1 MGALSFTHVKGLKP
15 RRNNFNKSHGVSFP
29 GKMGLLMP
37 VMTDFLMP
45 GSYARLSDSLHTRTL
60 ALVSPIMDT
69 INTYVHYWN
78 VPIRLIDDKFKKFIG
93 NEIDPDEYNPVYYT
107 PKDFCGSL
115 ESLTDIIF
123 VEFGTLPY
131 YDEFSGVFDN
141 FSSFVLLE
149 SAFNSSLLEMLG
161 YTGTPDFWQTSEQVI
176 NLYEFKA
183 YILLLKH
190 WYTNENIT
198 IHFPCY
204 AAVRG
209 ENYTGEDDHMWS
221 AIDDFMTLEGN
232 QSEAFAAFYIDM
244 VGNFGLKAH
253 FTHGW
258 SKDYFTSALPNTQ
271 YGDSVKLP
279 LGGTAP
285 VTITRRAP
293 DGSINTIGI
302 QSDSSTVGISVE
314 GQGVLDNDNKSLY
327 ARGNDGSGTLNANTS
342 GITQI
347 SGKVSDDTNLQ
358 GTADLSEATAIDII
372 ELRIAETFQLFK
384 ERIQRAGRRYRE
396 YLKMFFNVV
405 SSDATLQDPQW
416 LGGGKVPLN
425 VADIPQTSATDGV
438 TPQGNLAG
446 KATQFGQNFSG
457 FRFYTEEWCV
467 VIGVAYMQPVARYVG
482 GIERNKMKTND
493 IYDWFNPTFEH
504 IGEQP
509 IYMAELY
516 AGADVTPGETFGYQ
530 RRYAE
535 YTFKN
540 DRMCGAFKNSLSHW
554 TAGLRIFDSKPA
566 LNQQFIYV
574 QPDAFDRI
582 FAVNDE
588 NNDGNVLFWW
598 YHNYVVKQPQSKFGT
613 PGLHV

>member
-1 MGALSFTHVKGLKP
+1 MGELSFTTVKGLKP
-15 RRNNFNKSHGVSFP
+15 KRNNFNKSHGVSFP

-37 VMTDFLMP
+37 VLTDFLMP
-45 GSYARLSDSLHTRTL
+45 GSYARLSDSLHTRTM

-69 INTYVHYWN
+69 TNTFVHYWN

-93 NEIDPDEYNPVYYT
+93 NEIDPSEYNPVYYT
-107 PKDFCGSL
+107 PKDFYQSL
-115 ESLTDIIF
+115 GNPTFSQIYGIFALLPNANQLFPDLDAPESTFAKLI
-123 VEFGTLPY
+123 
-131 YDEFSGVFDN
+131 DE
-141 FSSFVLLE
+141 E

-161 YTGTPDFWQTSEQVI
+161 YTGTKDFWHSSVQVI

-204 AAVRG
+204 QHVRG
-209 ENYTGEDDHMWS
+209 NDYTGEDDHMWT

-232 QSEAFAAFYIDM
+232 KSKEFAAFYIDM
-244 VGNFGLKAH
+244 IGNFGLKAH
-253 FTHGW
+253 FNHAW

-271 YGDSVKLP
+271 YGDSVTLPVNGNGVVSEGQTLDLTVNSMSPGLEGSATFEVQNSNTTKLEDVNG
-279 LGGTAP
+279 L
-285 VTITRRAP
+285 
-293 DGSINTIGI
+293 DLESINVT
-302 QSDSSTVGISVE
+302 
-314 GQGVLDNDNKSLY
+314 
-327 ARGNDGSGTLNANTS
+327 
-342 GITQI
+342 
-347 SGKVSDDTNLQ
+347 
-358 GTADLSEATAIDII
+358 TAQAQEVKMESAFINII

-384 ERIQRAGRRYRE
+384 ERIMRAGRRYRE

-416 LGGGKVPLN
+416 LGGGRVSLN
-425 VADIPQTSATDGV
+425 VSDVPQTSATDGV

-446 KATQFGQNFSG
+446 KGSQFGQNFAG
-457 FRFYTEEWCV
+457 FRFYTEEWCIL
-467 VIGVAYMQPVARYVG
+467 IGVAYMQPDARYVS

-509 IYMAELY
+509 IYMAEVY
-516 AGADVTPGETFGYQ
+516 AGKNVSPGEVFGYQ

-540 DRMCGAFKNSLSHW
+540 DRMCGAFKNSMAHW
-554 TAGLRIFDSKPA
+554 SAGLRIFDKKPA

-574 QPDAFDRI
+574 QPNAFDRI
-582 FAVNDE
+582 FAVVDAD
-588 NNDGNVLFWW
+588 NDGNILFWW
-598 YHNYVVKQPQSKFGT
+598 YHNYVVKQPQSKYGT

>member
-1 MGALSFTHVKGLKP
+1 MGALSFTTVKGLKP
-15 RRNNFNKSHGVSFP
+15 KRNNFNKSHGVSFP

-37 VMTDFLMP
+37 VLTDFLMP
-45 GSYARLSDSLHTRTL
+45 GSYARLSDSLHSRMM

-69 INTYVHYWN
+69 TQTFVHYWN

-93 NEIDPDEYNPVYYT
+93 NEIDPSEYNPLYFT
-107 PKDFCGSL
+107 PKDFFTALDLDLNDNYKS
-115 ESLTDIIF
+115 IF
-123 VEFGTLPY
+123 STLPNAY
-131 YDEFSGVFDN
+131 QLVPTH
-141 FSSFVLLE
+141 SFNELLDDY
-149 SAFNSSLLEMLG
+149 SIYNSSLLEMLG
-161 YTGTPDFWQTSEQVI
+161 YNGTPEFWHESMQVI

-190 WYTNENIT
+190 WYSNENIT

-204 AAVRG
+204 VAVRG
-209 ENYTGEDDHMWS
+209 DKYTGEDDHMWS

-232 QSEAFAAFYIDM
+232 QSEAFAAFYLDM

-253 FTHGW
+253 FSHAW

-271 YGDSVKLP
+271 YGNAVSLP
-279 LGGTAP
+279 VSGNGVVP
-285 VTITRRAP
+285 
-293 DGSINTIGI
+293 
-302 QSDSSTVGISVE
+302 E
-314 GQGVLDNDNKSLY
+314 GQQINVQVNSLSPGLDGVASFEVQNT
-327 ARGNDGSGTLNANTS
+327 GTTTQLEDSTGANLEEMNLTVTQAQEVQMENAYIN
-342 GITQI
+342 
-347 SGKVSDDTNLQ
+347 
-358 GTADLSEATAIDII
+358 II

-384 ERIQRAGRRYRE
+384 ERIMRAGRRYRE

-416 LGGGKVPLN
+416 LGGGRVALN
-425 VADIPQTSATDGV
+425 VSDIPQTSATDGI

-446 KATQFGQNFSG
+446 KASQFGQNFAG
-457 FRFYTEEWCV
+457 FKFYTEEWCIL
-467 VIGVAYMQPVARYVG
+467 IGVAFMQPDARYVG

-516 AGADVTPGETFGYQ
+516 AGAGVRPGEIFGYQ

-540 DRMCGAFKNSLSHW
+540 DRMCGAFKNNLSHW

-574 QPDAFDRI
+574 QPDTFDRI
-582 FAVNDE
+582 FAVADTV
-588 NNDGNVLFWW
+588 NDGNILFWW
-598 YHNYVVKQPQSKFGT
+598 YHNYVVKQPQSKYGT

>member
-1 MGALSFTHVKGLKP
+1 MGALSFTTVKGLKP
-15 RRNNFNKSHGVSFP
+15 KRNNFNKSHGVSFP

-37 VMTDFLMP
+37 VLTDFLMP
-45 GSYARLSDSLHTRTL
+45 GSYARLSDSLHSRMM

-69 INTYVHYWN
+69 TQTFVHYWN

-93 NEIDPDEYNPVYYT
+93 NEIDPSEYNPIYYT
-107 PKDFCGSL
+107 PYDFTDYLNNIPGSV
-115 ESLTDIIF
+115 ERSLQ
-123 VEFGTLPY
+123 TLPHGQELI
-131 YDEFSGVFDN
+131 DHVDN
-141 FSSFVLLE
+141 YSDIVTNDTL
-149 SAFNSSLLEMLG
+149 FNSSLLEMLG
-161 YTGTPDFWQTSEQVI
+161 YNGDAEFWFNSQQII

-204 AAVRG
+204 MALRG
-209 ENYTGEDDHMWS
+209 ANYTGEDDHMWS
-221 AIDDFMTLEGN
+221 AIDDFLTLEGN
-232 QSEAFAAFYIDM
+232 QSEAFAAFYLDM
-244 VGNFGLKAH
+244 IGNFGFKAH
-253 FTHGW
+253 FNHAW

-271 YGDSVKLP
+271 YGDAVSLP
-279 LGGTAP
+279 VSGE
-285 VTITRRAP
+285 
-293 DGSINTIGI
+293 GI
-302 QSDSSTVGISVE
+302 VPQGQNISLSLDSLSPSGLSGNAGFDV
-314 GQGVLDNDNKSLY
+314 DN
-327 ARGNDGSGTLNANTS
+327 
-342 GITQI
+342 
-347 SGKVSDDTNLQ
+347 SGKTILMDNSAGVEITDINVTTNNDQ
-358 GTADLSEATAIDII
+358 EVRMEDAYINII

-384 ERIQRAGRRYRE
+384 ERIMRAGRRYRE

-416 LGGGKVPLN
+416 LGGGRVALN
-425 VADIPQTSATDGV
+425 VSDVPQTSATDGV

-446 KATQFGQNFSG
+446 KASQFGQNFAG
-457 FRFYTEEWCV
+457 FKFYTEEWCIL
-467 VIGVAYMQPVARYVG
+467 IGVAYMQPDARYVG

-516 AGADVTPGETFGYQ
+516 AGAGVSNGEVFGYQ

-540 DRMCGAFKNSLSHW
+540 DRMCGAFKNNLSHW

-574 QPDAFDRI
+574 QPGTFDRI
-582 FAVNDE
+582 FAVADTD
-588 NNDGNVLFWW
+588 NDGNILFWW
-598 YHNYVVKQPQSKFGT
+598 YHNYVVKQPQSKYGT

>member
-1 MGALSFTHVKGLKP
+1 
-15 RRNNFNKSHGVSFP
+15 
-29 GKMGLLMP
+29 
-37 VMTDFLMP
+37 MP
-45 GSYARLSDSLHTRTL
+45 GSYARLSDSLHSRMM

-69 INTYVHYWN
+69 TQTFVHYWN
-78 VPIRLIDDKFKKFIG
+78 VPIRLIDDKFKNFIG
-93 NEIDPDEYNPVYYT
+93 NEIDPQDYNPVYYT
-107 PKDFCGSL
+107 PTNFYSSL
-115 ESLTDIIF
+115 VGFTGLKPLFNNLPNGDL
-123 VEFGTLPY
+123 FG
-131 YDEFSGVFDN
+131 DN
-141 FSSFVLLE
+141 QNFVLLIDD
-149 SAFNSSLLEMLG
+149 SNRFNSSLLEMLG
-161 YTGTPDFWQTSEQVI
+161 YNGSVEFWRTSTQVI

-204 AAVRG
+204 VAVRG

-232 QSEAFAAFYIDM
+232 QSEAFAAFYLDM

-253 FTHGW
+253 FNHAW

-271 YGDSVKLP
+271 YGDAVSLP
-279 LGGTAP
+279 VSGNGVVP
-285 VTITRRAP
+285 
-293 DGSINTIGI
+293 
-302 QSDSSTVGISVE
+302 E
-314 GQGVLDNDNKSLY
+314 GQTLNVQVNSMSPGLSGAASFEVQ
-327 ARGNDGSGTLNANTS
+327 NDGITTQLEDENGANLEGLNLT
-342 GITQI
+342 T
-347 SGKVSDDTNLQ
+347 T
-358 GTADLSEATAIDII
+358 EAQEVQMENAFINII

-384 ERIQRAGRRYRE
+384 ERIMRAGRRYRE
-396 YLKMFFNVV
+396 YLKMFFNVI
-405 SSDATLQDPQW
+405 SSDATLQEPQW
-416 LGGGKVPLN
+416 LGGGRVALN
-425 VADIPQTSATDGV
+425 VSDIPQMSATNAV

-446 KATQFGQNFSG
+446 KASQFGQNFAG
-457 FRFYTEEWCV
+457 FRFYTEEWCIL
-467 VIGVAYMQPVARYVG
+467 IGVAYMQPDARYVG

-516 AGADVTPGETFGYQ
+516 AGAGVQPGEVFGYQ

-540 DRMCGAFKNSLSHW
+540 DRMCGAFKNNLSHW

-574 QPDAFDRI
+574 QPDMFDRI
-582 FAVNDE
+582 FAVADTD
-588 NNDGNVLFWW
+588 NDGNVLFWW
-598 YHNYVVKQPQSKFGT
+598 YHNYVVKQPQSKYGT

>member
-1 MGALSFTHVKGLKP
+1 
-15 RRNNFNKSHGVSFP
+15 
-29 GKMGLLMP
+29 MP
-37 VMTDFLMP
+37 VLTDFLMP
-45 GSYARLSDSLHTRTL
+45 GSFARLSDSLHSRMM

-69 INTYVHYWN
+69 TQTFVHYWN

-93 NEIDPDEYNPVYYT
+93 NEIDPSEYNPVYYT
-107 PKDFCGSL
+107 PEDFFLYLVNFKSSGV
-115 ESLTDIIF
+115 DINTNW
-123 VEFGTLPY
+123 EKLPFGGPLFGDYFDTSNLGHAELIL
-131 YDEFSGVFDN
+131 DEF
-141 FSSFVLLE
+141 L
-149 SAFNSSLLEMLG
+149 FNSSLLEMLG
-161 YTGTPDFWQTSEQVI
+161 YNGTPEFWQTSTQVI

-198 IHFPCY
+198 IHFPTY
-204 AAVRG
+204 MAQRG
-209 ENYTGEDDHMWS
+209 DDYTGEDDHMWS

-232 QSEAFAAFYIDM
+232 QSEAFAAFYLDM

-253 FTHGW
+253 FNHAW

-271 YGDSVKLP
+271 YGDAVSLP
-279 LGGTAP
+279 VSGT
-285 VTITRRAP
+285 
-293 DGSINTIGI
+293 GSIPQGTSIEV
-302 QSDSSTVGISVE
+302 QVDGISPSGMTGAAEFDVDNSGNTQLGTDGVNIE
-314 GQGVLDNDNKSLY
+314 G
-327 ARGNDGSGTLNANTS
+327 LNLSTTE
-342 GITQI
+342 TQEVKMENAYI
-347 SGKVSDDTNLQ
+347 N
-358 GTADLSEATAIDII
+358 II

-384 ERIQRAGRRYRE
+384 ERIMRAGRRYRE

-416 LGGGKVPLN
+416 LGGGRVSLN
-425 VADIPQTSATDGV
+425 VSDIPQTSATDPT

-446 KATQFGQNFSG
+446 KGSQFGQNFAG
-457 FRFYTEEWCV
+457 FKFYTEEWCIL
-467 VIGVAYMQPVARYVG
+467 IGVAYMQPDARYVG

-516 AGADVTPGETFGYQ
+516 AGADVHPGEVFGYQ

-574 QPDAFDRI
+574 QPNTFDRI
-582 FAVNDE
+582 FAVADTD
-588 NNDGNVLFWW
+588 NDGNVLFWW
-598 YHNYVVKQPQSKFGT
+598 WHNYTVKQPQSKYGT

>member
-1 MGALSFTHVKGLKP
+1 MGALSFTTVKGLKP
-15 RRNNFNKSHGVSFP
+15 KRNNFNKSHGVSFP

-37 VMTDFLMP
+37 VLTDFLMP
-45 GSYARLSDSLHTRTL
+45 GSYARLSDSLHSRMM

-69 INTYVHYWN
+69 TQTFVHYWN

-93 NEIDPDEYNPVYYT
+93 NEINPDEYNPVYYT
-107 PKDFCGSL
+107 PKGFFDSLHSISSGS
-115 ESLTDIIF
+115 DIDIAF
-123 VEFGTLPY
+123 KSLPY
-131 YDEFSGVFDN
+131 GEGLFTDFLEPYSNLVYDEQ
-141 FSSFVLLE
+141 L
-149 SAFNSSLLEMLG
+149 FNSSLLEMLG
-161 YTGTPDFWQTSEQVI
+161 YNGTIDFWQTSLQVV

-204 AAVRG
+204 VAQRG

-232 QSEAFAAFYIDM
+232 QSEAFAAFYLDM

-253 FTHGW
+253 FNHAW

-285 VTITRRAP
+285 VTIPVGSVVEIENPTLITGDMQTDANQIVYSNP
-293 DGSINTIGI
+293 ISGVVNNLSING
-302 QSDSSTVGISVE
+302 STVE
-314 GQGVLDNDNKSLY
+314 K
-327 ARGNDGSGTLNANTS
+327 LN
-342 GITQI
+342 G
-347 SGKVSDDTNLQ
+347 DTTIELQ

-384 ERIQRAGRRYRE
+384 ERIMRAGRRYRE
-396 YLKMFFNVV
+396 YLKMFFNVI

-416 LGGGKVPLN
+416 LGGGRVSLN
-425 VADIPQTSATDGV
+425 VSDIPQTSSTNST

-446 KATQFGQNFSG
+446 KGTQFGQNFAG
-457 FRFYTEEWCV
+457 FRFYTEEWCIL
-467 VIGVAYMQPVARYVG
+467 IGVAYMQPDGRYVG

-516 AGADVTPGETFGYQ
+516 AGADVQPGEVFGYQ

-540 DRMCGAFKNSLSHW
+540 DRMCGAFKNNLSHW

-574 QPDAFDRI
+574 QPNTFDRI
-582 FAVNDE
+582 FAVGDVD
-588 NNDGNVLFWW
+588 NDGNVLFWW
-598 YHNYVVKQPQSKFGT
+598 YHNYVVKQPQSKYGT